1 MSSFYAPPSTRHD
14 ARPAAIAWFRL
25 YALTTAVVWA
35 AASYLATPYLMP
47 LAVFYAA
54 SALLPLRRWA
64 WTVALVA
71 IAIGIPSVTIVVA
84 LPLLRAWLAP
94 VTRAAFGRPPI

>member
-1 MSSFYAPPSTRHD
+1 MASPYEPPDVRAD
-14 ARPAAIAWFRL
+14 ARPPVIMWFRVYAATMAALWAGAAWF
-25 YALTTAVVWA
+25 ATPA
-35 AASYLATPYLMP
+35 LAT

-54 SALLPLRRWA
+54 ASLLPLRRWA

-71 IAIGIPSVTIVVA
+71 IAFGIPSITIIFA
-84 LPLLRAWLAP
+84 LPLLRMWLGP

>member
-1 MSSFYAPPSTRHD
+1 MAV
-14 ARPAAIAWFRL
+14 L
-25 YALTTAVVWA
+25 YGA
-35 AASYLATPYLMP
+35 AAYLVSPALAT

-54 SALLPLRRWA
+54 TSLLPLRRWA

-84 LPLLRAWLAP
+84 LPLLRAWLGP
-94 VTRAAFGRPPI
+94 VTRAAFGRPPL